1 MDDRHGHQ
9 QMYMNRSSA
18 SNRVPYG
25 CIKKNVGPRFRHR
38 VDPSTSTHS
47 KPRDLSCLG
56 LSSVHQGKLICAP
69 GEALSRGDRHHLLG
83 VRTWALASMAP
94 ATPAPSCHSR
104 HHPAGTFH
112 DTPWPINRAWPRAL
126 HHPPRLPPQPSAR
139 AVYAPQA
146 LPSTHRVSAA
156 WKALPH
162 PDRLANSQSRMRQGK
177 TCGDLGLSKGVKS
190 QLSHLECSV
199 TFAL

>member
-1 MDDRHGHQ
+1 
-9 QMYMNRSSA
+9 MYMNRSSA
-18 SNRVPYG
+18 SNRAPYG

-47 KPRDLSCLG
+47 KPPDLSRLG
-56 LSSVHQGKLICAP
+56 LSSVYQGKQQ
-69 GEALSRGDRHHLLG
+69 ALSRGDRHHLLG
-83 VRTWALASMAP
+83 VGTWALASMAP
-94 ATPAPSCHSR
+94 ATPAPSRHSR
-104 HHPAGTFH
+104 HRPAGTFH
-112 DTPWPINRAWPRAL
+112 DTPWPTNRAWPRAL
-126 HHPPRLPPQPSAR
+126 HHPPHLPPQPSAR
-139 AVYAPQA
+139 AVCAPQA
-146 LPSTHRVSAA
+146 LPSTHRVPAA

>member
-1 MDDRHGHQ
+1 
-9 QMYMNRSSA
+9 MNRSSA

-56 LSSVHQGKLICAP
+56 FSPVNQGKQQ
-69 GEALSRGDRHHLLG
+69 ALSRGDRHNLPG

-94 ATPAPSCHSR
+94 APPAPSCHSR

-112 DTPWPINRAWPRAL
+112 DTPWPTNRAWPRAL
-126 HHPPRLPPQPSAR
+126 HHPPRLPPQSSAR

-146 LPSTHRVSAA
+146 LPSMHRVPAA

-162 PDRLANSQSRMRQGK
+162 PDQLANSQSCMRQGK
-177 TCGDLGLSKGVKS
+177 TCGGLGLSNGVKS